1 MVHTSQGGE
10 ALQSSR
16 SGSRRGCTPTSAARG
31 FPPPTPEQGDPEC
44 SPPSRSNG
52 AQLPPGDGAEGP
64 RRGGSAWLRPPGEAG
79 EEGEENEE
87 AARAGS
93 PGRSHLFERSMRTPE
108 KSFSPS
114 RNETTRASSMM

>member
-1 MVHTSQGGE
+1 MDARP
-10 ALQSSR
+10 ALQL
-16 SGSRRGCTPTSAARG
+16 GA
-31 FPPPTPEQGDPEC
+31 FPPEQGDAEC

-52 AQLPPGDGAEGP
+52 AQLPPGDGAEGL

-79 EEGEENEE
+79 EEGEEDEE

>member
-1 MVHTSQGGE
+1 MPSSHQGTVLR
-10 ALQSSR
+10 A
-16 SGSRRGCTPTSAARG
+16 
-31 FPPPTPEQGDPEC
+31 
-44 SPPSRSNG
+44 
-52 AQLPPGDGAEGP
+52 PGG
-64 RRGGSAWLRPPGEAG
+64 GGSAWLRPPGEAG
-79 EEGEENEE
+79 EEGEEDEE